1 MSAAVIARPDE
12 QTERLF
18 LRPEE
23 PVPEDGERRIRRRD
37 FCVEED

>member
-1 MSAAVIARPDE
+1 MIARPDE
-12 QTERLF
+12 QTEQLF

-23 PVPEDGERRIRRRD
+23 PAPEDGERGIRRRD

>member
-12 QTERLF
+12 QTEQLF

-23 PVPEDGERRIRRRD
+23 PAPEDGERRIWRRD

>member
-23 PVPEDGERRIRRRD
+23 SDPEDGERRIRRKD
-37 FCVEED
+37 FRVEED